1 MPSPSLHDADGTVR
15 VLLADDHSV
24 VRNELARILDAQPDM
39 EVVGQAQDGRAAIE
53 LTRKL
58 RPDAVLMDIN
68 MPELDGIEAT
78 RKLANEMPEIRV
90 IGLSMHDG
98 DELAATI
105 IEAGASAYISKSS
118 PFSLLLDK
126 MRGWIGVTI
135 RA

>member
-1 MPSPSLHDADGTVR
+1 
-15 VLLADDHSV
+15 
-24 VRNELARILDAQPDM
+24 M